1 MNREWEVLQREACFE
16 GFFTL
21 NRYRFKHELFNGGW
35 NEPIEREVLERGHA
49 AAVLPYDPALDKVL
63 LIEQFRPGAI
73 GNPAG
78 PWLIEFIAG
87 IVEPGES
94 DEEVVRREAEEE
106 AGIQLNDVAPL
117 TTFYP
122 SPGGSS
128 ETIAL
133 LWATADLSSAGG
145 VYGLA
150 DEGEDIRA
158 SVHDF
163 GAALRM
169 VESGEINNAATII
182 LMLWFE
188 KVRRAKFSAA

>member
-1 MNREWEVLQREACFE
+1 MSREWEVLRREPCFE

-21 NRYRFKHELFNGGW
+21 NRYRLKHELFNGGW
-35 NEPIEREVLERGHA
+35 SAPIEREVLERGHA

-63 LIEQFRPGAI
+63 LIEQFRPGAL
-73 GNPAG
+73 GNAGG

-87 IVEPGES
+87 IVEPGET
-94 DEEVVRREAEEE
+94 DEDVVRREAVEE
-106 AGIQLNDVAPL
+106 AGIELQTISPL

-122 SPGGSS
+122 SPGGCS

-133 LWATADLSSAGG
+133 LWATADLANAGG

-158 SVHDF
+158 TVHGFDD
-163 GAALRM
+163 AMQM
-169 VESGEINNAATII
+169 VERGEINNAATII
-182 LMLWFE
+182 LMLWFG
-188 KVRRAKFSAA
+188 KIRQQQFGR